1 MILQK
6 DLKGNSIM
14 SKLPT
19 RLRRNP
25 ILRDLV
31 QETQLSINDLVSIF
45 IKKLLLNYYYVRFN
59 Y

>member
-1 MILQK
+1 
-6 DLKGNSIM
+6 M

-31 QETQLSINDLVSIF
+31 QETQLSINDLVQPILLLIV
-45 IKKLLLNYYYVRFN
+45 IKKLKSYQCQGNIIFL
-59 Y
+59 